1 LRFRLLCGANPYERN
16 SGLFLTSLPRAR
28 KVIELYPG
36 YSRKQFLLISPV
48 AAIRSSITKRT
59 LRERSHMSY
68 TIPQLLSMSSVA
80 LDELFQQSRTGEIPN
95 GEARGT
101 AIIAPG
107 TAYSEE
113 IAQFINHFAWQGKTF
128 DAASGTLVN
137 RILPFGLNAILAK
150 VYKGQSWFD
159 QKECIV
165 LDYSSTSLIAHW
177 IRDEIRLIGSEMYL
191 GLVYW
196 DNSKLIHFAL
206 QF

>member
-1 LRFRLLCGANPYERN
+1 
-16 SGLFLTSLPRAR
+16 
-28 KVIELYPG
+28 
-36 YSRKQFLLISPV
+36 
-48 AAIRSSITKRT
+48 
-59 LRERSHMSY
+59 MSY

-80 LDELFQQSRTGEIPN
+80 LDELFQQSQTGEIPN